1 MIVDLAVSKALDG
14 YSNDDCI
21 QILFDDLVKQTRT
34 NDSDYLTKQLSLLIG
49 VFAFRMYPIRHID
62 SRESDRL
69 LLKFSQ
75 ASAALRLIRHE
86 KKQAEEFGEA
96 LDAMGIPRDQAYM
109 VLADC
114 KHVLE
119 DQING

>member
-21 QILFDDLVKQTRT
+21 QIIFDDLVQQVKT

-49 VFAFRMYPIRHID
+49 VFALRMYPIRHID

-75 ASAALRLIRHE
+75 TSAALRLIRHE
-86 KKQAEEFGEA
+86 KKQAEEFGAA
-96 LDAMGIPRDQAYM
+96 LDAMGIPRDKAYM

-119 DQING
+119 DGISG